1 MSLVFTSSHLAE
13 SSHCIF
19 PMSLVSWEKKE
30 TGMGFT
36 AGTGLQ
42 PAWSSAGQGGP
53 GLVMVCWFKECLACL
68 VAWVLSCRVS

>member
-1 MSLVFTSSHLAE
+1 
-13 SSHCIF
+13 
-19 PMSLVSWEKKE
+19 
-30 TGMGFT
+30 MGFT